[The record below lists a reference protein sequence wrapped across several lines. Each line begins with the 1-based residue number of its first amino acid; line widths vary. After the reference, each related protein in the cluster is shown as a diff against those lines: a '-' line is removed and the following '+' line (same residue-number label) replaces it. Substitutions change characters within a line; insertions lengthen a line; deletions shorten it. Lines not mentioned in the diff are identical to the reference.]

1 MWESGEGRKGED
13 QMYPAEPKED
23 QVLVCRDC
31 GKTFIFSLGG
41 QELGP
46 ADSLREAP
54 KRCRACRDKS
64 RKEGARMGDG
74 QHPAICWSCQK
85 PVLVP
90 FKPAPGRPVY
100 CRVCYTTQKR
110 QGR

>member
-1 MWESGEGRKGED
+1 
-13 QMYPAEPKED
+13 MYQAGSQAD
-23 QVLVCRDC
+23 QVVVCRDC
-31 GKTFIFSLGG
+31 GKTFIFSPVG
-41 QELGP
+41 QEIYQTQE
-46 ADSLREAP
+46 LREVP
-54 KRCRACRDKS
+54 KRCRSCRDKS
-64 RKEGARMGDG
+64 RQQAGRVGDG

-85 PVLVP
+85 PVMVP